1 MRRNP
6 IIAAFAVLTMLLA
19 SGVGSVLRGAAAP
32 AAAPQSASGSLTV
45 NLDQCANDLSPCS
58 WQNGDLNGNNS
69 AYAEGDVVPFRL
81 AIEGL
86 SAGQHSIHINYD
98 FTAGGHEAYDF
109 LATYNVSETVDLCAS
124 GGGAVSSMCPV
135 LPAPDV
141 QAFPSDPFAVPG
153 ANNLTV
159 AGAEAASGVSR
170 NLTLF
175 GGSIV
180 SITPAAGPV
189 HSGTTTGNSSA
200 DLVVTFNSTGSA
212 VLLAWGGHLA
222 ASSYWMNSGGSPDGA
237 GQVSGAPWH
246 MRTQNLDGSGNKNQ
260 DRSIQPSALQ
270 APTPTPTDTP
280 TDTPTNT
287 PTNTPTDTPT
297 NTPTNTPT
305 DTPTNTP
312 TDTPT
317 NTPTNTPTD
326 TPTNTPTNTPTDTPT
341 NTPTD
346 TPTNTP
352 TDTPTNTPTDTPTNT
367 PTDTPTNTPTD
378 TPTNTPTNTPT
389 DTPTDTPTNTP
400 VPVLSQIT
408 PTGTTC
414 SQFTSS
420 TAATLS
426 SLQYSVKS
434 GKIGQ
439 VNPGVFFYW
448 VEVDANA
455 GANTFLIVQSIT
467 TGNFSHFFGQAA
479 GTAVYDS
486 TCTKVASNISTS
498 NGVTNATFTAGSAG
512 TYVIGIK
519 YDATSVT
526 GFAAPNPSTVHYT
539 FVENGFPS
547 SAQGLNLVKK

>member
-1 MRRNP
+1 MMRKSLATTALV
-6 IIAAFAVLTMLLA
+6 ITLLITL
-19 SGVGSVLRGAAAP
+19 GMGSLINGAAAP
-32 AAAPQSASGSLTV
+32 APEQAAPALANAAGSLNV
-45 NLDQCANDLSPCS
+45 DLDQCANQTTPCS

-69 AYAEGDVVPFRL
+69 SYAEGDVVPFRL

-86 SAGQHSIHINYD
+86 AAGSHSIHINYD

-109 LATYNVSETVDLCAS
+109 LATYNATETVDLCAA
-124 GGGAVSSMCPV
+124 GGGAVSSLCPS

-141 QAFPSDPFAVPG
+141 QAFPSDPFVVPG
-153 ANNLTV
+153 TLGSLSV

-170 NLTLF
+170 NLTMF
-175 GGSIV
+175 GGTIT
-180 SITPAAGPV
+180 SITPASGPV
-189 HSGTTTGNSSA
+189 HSGSTGGNSTA
-200 DLVVTFNSTGSA
+200 DFVVNFDSTGSA
-212 VLLAWGGHLA
+212 VLFAWGGHLA
-222 ASSYWMNSGGSPDGA
+222 SSSYWKNTDGSPDGA

-280 TDTPTNT
+280 T
-287 PTNTPTDTPT
+287 NTPTDTPT

-312 TDTPT
+312 TD
-317 NTPTNTPTD
+317 TPTNTPTD

-352 TDTPTNTPTDTPTNT
+352 TDTPTNTPTNT
-367 PTDTPTNTPTD
+367 PTDTP

-389 DTPTDTPTNTP
+389 DTPTPTPIP
-400 VPVLSQIT
+400 VNSQIT

-414 SQFTSS
+414 TEFVSG
-420 TAATLS
+420 AATTLS
-426 SLQYSVKS
+426 QLQYSVKNGLVS
-434 GKIGQ
+434 Q

-448 VEVDANA
+448 VEVDAVA
-455 GANTFLIVQSIT
+455 GSNTYTIDQAIT
-467 TGNFSHFFGQAA
+467 TGNFDSHFFSQASGSFA
-479 GTAVYDS
+479 YAPD
-486 TCTKVASNISTS
+486 CTKIGSTISTS
-498 NGVTNATFTAGSAG
+498 NGVTTITFNAGTPG

-519 YDATSVT
+519 YDAGSVV
-526 GFAAPNPSTVHYT
+526 GFTAPSPGTTVSYT
-539 FVENGFPS
+539 FTLDGFQTS
-547 SAQGLNLVKK
+547 TKGLDLVKK